1 MIDWLRMDC
10 LFYVILFHFE
20 SIQISIKNSK
30 NFLIQV
36 IGFNFV
42 KNFNYS
48 LYHRILKPF
57 GQKNIFFIHIGYIM
71 IFMSIKN
78 QI

>member
-1 MIDWLRMDC
+1 MIDWLRIDC
-10 LFYVILFHFE
+10 LFYAILFHFG
-20 SIQISIKNSK
+20 SIQIFIKNSK
-30 NFLIQV
+30 NFVIQV
-36 IGFNFV
+36 ISFNFV

-57 GQKNIFFIHIGYIM
+57 SQKNIFFIHIGYIM
-71 IFMSIKN
+71 DFISIKN